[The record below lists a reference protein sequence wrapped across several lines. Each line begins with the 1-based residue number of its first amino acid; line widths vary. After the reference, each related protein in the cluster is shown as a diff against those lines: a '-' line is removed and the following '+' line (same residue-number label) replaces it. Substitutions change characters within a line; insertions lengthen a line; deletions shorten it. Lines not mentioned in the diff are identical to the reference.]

1 MQQSLGVALLFLAA
15 SMASADPIA
24 KVITMLSELEGKILK
39 DGEIE
44 QKTYEEY
51 FEWCDDVAKEKAY
64 EVETATSKK
73 NKLEATIKKSVSDI
87 DDYSEIIKEK
97 AASITTDEKDLEDA
111 TVIREKENK
120 EFVAAEEE
128 LMVSVD
134 MIGRAAGIIER
145 EMKGSSL
152 MQTKVDLSNMPKFLQ
167 ALNSI
172 IDATSMETQNKQQ
185 LLALVQNE
193 ASSDDD
199 DAELGAPA
207 PDAYKSKSGGIVD
220 VLNDMKEKAEKELS
234 ELRKAEKNTQHN
246 YDMLKQSLTDSIHA
260 AQSEM
265 DEAKADM
272 AEAEETKA
280 TAEGELVVT
289 KKDLATAQDALDLVH
304 EDCMQKSSDHEITVK
319 GRKEELAALGKA
331 KKILQQMA
339 SKFVQVDQSTA
350 FLQTAATSRMKTGA
364 DLANAE
370 VVSLV
375 RKLAETQHSAALSQ
389 LASKIGTIIRYSS
402 KSGDDPFAKIKTLI
416 NEMIAKLEK
425 EAAAEASEKAY
436 CDEEMGKTKA
446 KKGELSDAIEKA
458 TAKIDEFTAT
468 SIELK
473 EDVKELQ
480 KELAELEAAQA
491 EMDKIREEEHAD
503 YVVTKKDLEDG
514 LKAIGMA
521 LDVLRDYYGAK
532 EGLFLQDTDMAFMK
546 QPSAPQ
552 KHEKS
557 SGAGGSII
565 SMLEVAESD
574 FANNLA
580 EEETEE
586 AAAQEE
592 YDKVT
597 QENKVTKM
605 TKDQD
610 VKYKTK
616 EFTALDKEVSELSAD
631 RDGSQEE
638 LDAVLAYYEKIKDRC
653 VAKPDPYEERKKR
666 REAEIAGLKEALSIL
681 EGQAFFLQRR
691 KSFRP
696 VRRY

>member
-1 MQQSLGVALLFLAA
+1 
-15 SMASADPIA
+15 MASADPIA

-44 QKTYEEY
+44 QKAYEED
-51 FEWCDDVAKEKAY
+51 FEWCDDVAKEKGY
-64 EVETATSKK
+64 EVETATTKK
-73 NKLEATIKKSVSDI
+73 NKLEATIKKALSDI
-87 DDYSEIIKEK
+87 DDYTEVIKEK

-111 TVIREKENK
+111 TVIREAEKK
-120 EFVAAEEE
+120 EFAKAEEE
-128 LMVSVD
+128 LMVSID

-145 EMKGSSL
+145 EMKGSAL
-152 MQTKVDLSNMPKFLQ
+152 MQTNLDTSNMPKFLQ

-172 IDATSMETQNKQQ
+172 IDATSMETQNKQK
-185 LLALVQNE
+185 LVAFLQNQE
-193 ASSDDD
+193 DSEDD

-234 ELRKAEKNTQHN
+234 ELRKAESNTNHN
-246 YDMLKQSLTDSIHA
+246 YEMLKQSLTDSISA
-260 AQSEM
+260 AEAEM
-265 DEAKADM
+265 DEAKKDM
-272 AEAEETKA
+272 ADAEETKA
-280 TAEGELVVT
+280 AAEGELVIT
-289 KKDLATAQDALDLVH
+289 KKDLAVAQETLDLTH
-304 EDCMQKSSDHEITVK
+304 EDCMQKASDHEITVK

-339 SKFVQVDQSTA
+339 SKLVQVGNAPS
-350 FLQTAATSRMKTGA
+350 FLQTKVSSTMRTSA

-370 VVSLV
+370 IVNLLKKVA
-375 RKLAETQHSAALSQ
+375 RQHHSAALSQ
-389 LASKIGTIIRYSS
+389 LSSKIATLIRYSS
-402 KSGDDPFAKIKTLI
+402 KTGDDPFAKIKTLI
-416 NEMIAKLEK
+416 NEMIAKLMK

-446 KKGELSDAIEKA
+446 KKDELSADIEKLTSQID
-458 TAKIDEFTAT
+458 TATAT
-468 SIELK
+468 SVELK
-473 EDVKELQ
+473 EEVKELQ
-480 KELAELEAAQA
+480 KELAELMESQA
-491 EMDKIREEEHAD
+491 EMDKIREESHDA
-503 YVVTKKDLEDG
+503 YVEAKADLEKG
-514 LKAIGMA
+514 LEAIRMA
-521 LDVLRDYYGAK
+521 LEVLRDYYGSK
-532 EGLFLQDTDMAFMK
+532 EFLQINGDIGSLMQ
-546 QPSAPQ
+546 QPAAPQ

-565 SMLEVAESD
+565 SMLEVAEAD
-574 FANNLA
+574 FAKNL
-580 EEETEE
+580 EEEEEEE

-605 TKDQD
+605 TKEQD

-616 EFTALDKEVSELSAD
+616 EFTGLDKEIAEFTAD

-691 KSFRP
+691 TSLRSI
-696 VRRY
+696 RTH

>member
-1 MQQSLGVALLFLAA
+1 
-15 SMASADPIA
+15 MASADPIA

-44 QKTYEEY
+44 QKAYEED
-51 FEWCDDVAKEKAY
+51 FEWCDDVAKEKGY
-64 EVETATSKK
+64 EVETATTKK
-73 NKLEATIKKSVSDI
+73 NKLEATIKKALSDI
-87 DDYSEIIKEK
+87 DDYTEVIKEK

-111 TVIREKENK
+111 TVIREAEKK
-120 EFVAAEEE
+120 EFAKAEEE
-128 LMVSVD
+128 LMVSID

-145 EMKGSSL
+145 EMKGSAL
-152 MQTKVDLSNMPKFLQ
+152 MQTNLDTSNMPAFIQ
-167 ALNSI
+167 ALKTI
-172 IDATSMETQNKQQ
+172 IDATSMETQDKQKLVA
-185 LLALVQNE
+185 LLQNQE
-193 ASSDDD
+193 DSEDD

-234 ELRKAEKNTQHN
+234 ELRKAESNTNHN
-246 YDMLKQSLTDSIHA
+246 YEMLKQSLTDSISA
-260 AQSEM
+260 AEAEM
-265 DEAKADM
+265 DEAKKDM
-272 AEAEETKA
+272 ADAEETKA
-280 TAEGELVVT
+280 AAEGELVIT
-289 KKDLATAQDALDLVH
+289 KKDLAVAQEALDLTH
-304 EDCMQKSSDHEITVK
+304 EDCMQKASDHEITVK
-319 GRKEELAALGKA
+319 GLKEELAALGKA

-339 SKFVQVDQSTA
+339 SKLVQVGNAPS
-350 FLQTAATSRMKTGA
+350 FLQTKVSSTMRTSA

-370 VVSLV
+370 IVNLLKKVA
-375 RKLAETQHSAALSQ
+375 RQHHSAALSQ
-389 LASKIGTIIRYSS
+389 LSSKIATLIRYSS
-402 KSGDDPFAKIKTLI
+402 KTGDDPFAKIKTLI
-416 NEMIAKLEK
+416 NEMIAKLMK

-446 KKGELSDAIEKA
+446 KKDELSADIEKA
-458 TAKIDEFTAT
+458 TTKIDKFTT
-468 SIELK
+468 DSIALK

-480 KELAELEAAQA
+480 KELAELADAQA
-491 EMDKIREEEHAD
+491 EMDKIREETHEA
-503 YVVTKKDLEDG
+503 YVAAKKDLENG
-514 LKAIGMA
+514 LEAIRQA
-521 LDVLRDYYGAK
+521 LEVLRDYYGSK
-532 EGLFLQDTDMAFMK
+532 ESLIQGDLGSYMQ
-546 QPSAPQ
+546 QPAAPQ

-557 SGAGGSII
+557 AGAGGSII

-574 FANNLA
+574 FAKNLA

-605 TKDQD
+605 TKEQD

-616 EFTALDKEVSELSAD
+616 EFTGLDKEIAEFTAD

-691 KSFRP
+691 TSLRSFRAH
-696 VRRY
+696 